1 MKKLIFTFILAAS
14 ILSCSSD
21 DNGSSTNGN
30 QINVNGSN
38 YSITDAKAVDN
49 YNFFSETHAEFN
61 FVLASAPI
69 DVTATPGSVYGFT
82 TDNAKFALN
91 LSIAAL
97 GTTFQNGVY
106 QYDENFGFEEPN
118 FNFFD
123 GLTIYI
129 DGNQDGQY
137 NNPQQDNVLVAT
149 GGTVTVS
156 GTAPNYVLAFDVEMS
171 NGQNLTFTYNQG
183 FDYIDNRN

>member
-1 MKKLIFTFILAAS
+1 MKKLILTFILATS

-21 DNGSSTNGN
+21 SGSSNSGN
-30 QINVNGSN
+30 QININGTN
-38 YSITDAKAVDN
+38 YNITDAKAVDN
-49 YNFFSETHAEFN
+49 YNFFSTTHAEFN
-61 FVLASAPI
+61 FVLASSAI
-69 DVTATPGSVYGFT
+69 TIEAVPGTSFGFV

-106 QYDENFGFEEPN
+106 QYDENMDFEQPN

-129 DGNQDGQY
+129 DNNQNGSYFDSG
-137 NNPQQDNVLVAT
+137 DSVLFAT
-149 GGTVTVS
+149 AGTVTVS
-156 GTAPNYVLAFDVEMS
+156 GTAPNYILAFNVTLS
-171 NGQNLTFTYNQG
+171 NGQNLNFTYNQG
-183 FDYIDNRN
+183 FDYVNNRN

>member
-1 MKKLIFTFILAAS
+1 MKKLIFTFILGATF
-14 ILSCSSD
+14 LSCSSD
-21 DNGSSTNGN
+21 DDSNSNNANG
-30 QINVNGSN
+30 INIDGIS

-61 FVLASAPI
+61 FVLASSTI
-69 DVTATPGSVYGFT
+69 EVTAIPGTFFGFE
-82 TDNAKFALN
+82 TDNAKFALD

-106 QYDENFGFEEPN
+106 QYNENFGFDDPE
-118 FNFFD
+118 FNYFNL
-123 GLTIYI
+123 LTIYI

-137 NNPQQDNVLVAT
+137 SNPQHDKILVAT

-156 GTAPNYVLAFDVEMS
+156 GTAPNYVLAFNVTLS
-171 NGQNLTFTYNQG
+171 NGQTLNFTYNQG
-183 FDYIDNRN
+183 FDYVDNRN

>member
-1 MKKLIFTFILAAS
+1 MKKLILTFILGATF
-14 ILSCSSD
+14 LSCSSD
-21 DNGSSTNGN
+21 DDSNSNNANGISIDG
-30 QINVNGSN
+30 IN
-38 YSITDAKAVDN
+38 YTITDAKAVDN

-61 FVLASAPI
+61 FVLASSAI
-69 DVTATPGSVYGFT
+69 EVTAIPGTVFGFE

-97 GTTFQNGVY
+97 GTTFQSGIY
-106 QYDENFGFEEPN
+106 QYDENFGFEQPN

-137 NNPQQDNVLVAT
+137 SNPQEDKIFVAT
-149 GGTVTVS
+149 AGTVTVS
-156 GTAPNYVLAFDVEMS
+156 GTAPNYVLAFDVTLNNVS
-171 NGQNLTFTYNQG
+171 S
-183 FDYIDNRN
+183 I

>member
-1 MKKLIFTFILAAS
+1 MKKLFFTFLLATS

-21 DNGSSTNGN
+21 DDSNSNNATG
-30 QINVNGSN
+30 INVDGTD
-38 YSITDAKAVDN
+38 YTITDAKAVDN
-49 YNFFSETHAEFN
+49 FNFFSETHAEYN
-61 FVLASAPI
+61 FVLASSAI
-69 DVTATPGSVYGFT
+69 EVTAIPGSVFGFT

-91 LSIAAL
+91 LSIASL

-137 NNPQQDNVLVAT
+137 NNPTQDKFLIAT

-156 GTAPNYVLAFDVEMS
+156 GTAPNYVLAFDVTLS
-171 NGQNLTFTYNQG
+171 NNQTLNFTYNQG

>member
-14 ILSCSSD
+14 IVSCSND
-21 DNGSSTNGN
+21 DSNSNNSN
-30 QINVNGSN
+30 QINIDGAN
-38 YSITDAKAVDN
+38 YTVIDAKAVDN
-49 YNFFSETHAEFN
+49 FNFYSETHAEFN

-69 DVTATPGSVYGFT
+69 DVTAIPGSVFGFT
-82 TDNAKFALN
+82 TDNAKFALD
-91 LSIAAL
+91 LSIASL

-106 QYDENFGFEEPN
+106 QYDENFGFEQPS

-137 NNPQQDNVLVAT
+137 NNVQQDKILYAT

-156 GTAPNYVLAFDVEMS
+156 GTAPNYILAFDVDLS
-171 NGQNLTFTYNQG
+171 NGDNFNFTYNQG